1 MHQGS
6 EVDDPLVG
14 IREAARKIG
23 INHSTLSRQVKAGLI
38 RSHDGLVRLSEVLED
53 RANNIDNSLWA
64 QRKKDSVAGGDKV
77 VHALLDPGKVV
88 HAPAGDDD
96 GALHAPPADE
106 ALFGGT
112 EGDEDD
118 ETVVIVDGKA
128 MPLGKAKALKETY
141 LARLRK
147 LEFEMKSGRLVDADA
162 ARKMVFDLSR
172 QDRDSWTNW
181 PSRVAPLMAAELGI
195 DLVKLAVI
203 LEQYV
208 REHLNERAQPALRLA
223 S

>member
-6 EVDDPLVG
+6 EMDDPLIG
-14 IREAARKIG
+14 IREAARQIG
-23 INHSTLSRQVKAGLI
+23 INHSTLSRQVKAGLV
-38 RSHDGLVRLSEVLED
+38 RSHEGMVRLSEVLED

-64 QRKKDSVAGGDKV
+64 HRKKAGAGVA
-77 VHALLDPGKVV
+77 AEVV
-88 HAPAGDDD
+88 HAPSAAPAEVVHAPLADNAAEYDPEDEDD
-96 GALHAPPADE
+96 GAE
-106 ALFGGT
+106 
-112 EGDEDD
+112 
-118 ETVVIVDGKA
+118 VIVDGAA
-128 MPLGKAKALKETY
+128 MPLGEAKALKETY

-162 ARKMVFDLSR
+162 ARKMVFELSR

-181 PSRVAPLMAAELGI
+181 PSRVAPLMAAELGV

-208 REHLNERAQPALRLA
+208 REHLTERAQPTLRLA

>member
-1 MHQGS
+1 M
-6 EVDDPLVG
+6 DDPLIG
-14 IREAARKIG
+14 IREAARQIG

-53 RANNIDNSLWA
+53 RATNIDNSLWA
-64 QRKKDSVAGGDKV
+64 HRKKGGKEPASAV
-77 VHALLDPGKVV
+77 VHAPPDAEKVV
-88 HAPAGDDD
+88 HAPIEAGDEVV
-96 GALHAPPADE
+96 HAPLVDDE
-106 ALFGGT
+106 V
-112 EGDEDD
+112 EDEEDD
-118 ETVVIVDGKA
+118 ETEVIVDGKA
-128 MPLGKAKALKETY
+128 MPLAMAKALKETY

-147 LEFEMKSGRLVDADA
+147 LEFEVKSRRLVDADSV
-162 ARKMVFDLSR
+162 RKMVFDLSR

-181 PSRVAPLMAAELGI
+181 PSRVAPLMAAELGV

-208 REHLNERAQPALRLA
+208 REQLAERAQPTLRLA

>member
-1 MHQGS
+1 MHQGT
-6 EVDDPLVG
+6 EMDDPLIG

-38 RSHDGLVRLSEVLED
+38 RSHDGLVKLSEVLDD
-53 RANNIDNSLWA
+53 RATNIDNSLWA
-64 QRKKDSVAGGDKV
+64 HRKKDGG
-77 VHALLDPGKVV
+77 AAAAEVV
-88 HAPAGDDD
+88 HAPPQADDVVH
-96 GALHAPPADE
+96 APVEASAEVVHAPPAGDE
-106 ALFGGT
+106 G
-112 EGDEDD
+112 EDDEDD
-118 ETVVIVDGKA
+118 DAEVIVDGKA
-128 MPLGKAKALKETY
+128 MPLGAAKALKETY

-147 LEFEMKSGRLVDADA
+147 LEFEMKSGRLIDADA
-162 ARKMVFDLSR
+162 ARKMVFELSR

-181 PSRVAPLMAAELGI
+181 PSRVAPLMAAELGV

-208 REHLNERAQPALRLA
+208 REHLTERAQPTLRLA